1 MVNKATKIKNKIEKI
16 NKESIKE
23 TLKKENIKNIFPW
36 FLDGFKTY
44 LKTNIL
50 FLTFIITSIIN
61 EWLLRSL
68 TVKNMFAIK
77 PIVADITVLLFI
89 GAIGYLI
96 KPKKQFRYYFGWSI
110 FFTVLC
116 LVNSMYYTNYVS
128 YASFSLLE
136 TSLQIV
142 DVGDAVVQNVMEVKD
157 FCYLWQILAMFFV
170 NKYLKRK
177 NYYEKAGKIENGKVR
192 SFNTLI
198 AGIISLFIFMSML
211 TSTDISRLNKQWNRE
226 SVVME
231 FGAYTYQFNDLLAT
245 IKSELNPLFGY
256 DKNAKEFRE
265 FYQSRNNE
273 ESVNAYTGIFE
284 GKNVLVIHA
293 ESIQNFLLNT
303 SFNGIDVTPNL
314 KRLASEGLYFSN
326 FHSQESVG
334 TSSDTEFT
342 FSTSLMPASSG
353 TVFIS
358 YYDRDYPTIQK
369 AFNNKNYYTFSMHG
383 NNCTFWNRQA
393 THKSFGYNDF
403 YCYTKDFT
411 IDETI
416 GLGLSDKSFF
426 RQVIPKLKGIND
438 KYSNWYGLLIML
450 SNHTPFTDIENY
462 SDYKVTMTYN
472 HVNEDGTTQTLEA
485 PFMEGKKLGSYF
497 KSAHYADEALGQLID
512 DMDKEGLL
520 DNTVIVIYGD
530 HDAKLKKSEYL
541 WYYNYNPETN
551 SMLDPSDPN
560 YRNVDF
566 YDYELNREVP
576 FIIWTKDS
584 KGNKLLNKEITEA
597 MGMYDALPTLGNMMG
612 IKSKYALGT
621 DIMSLKDGEE
631 NVVVFPD
638 GNWLTN
644 KIYYNQGKGE
654 YKVLDENAIISSD
667 YIEKNSEL
675 ASKYISISNSIIVYD
690 MVKKEEEKAG
700 TGN

>member
-1 MVNKATKIKNKIEKI
+1 MVNKANKIKNKIEKI
-16 NKESIKE
+16 NKDNIKE
-23 TLKKENIKNIFPW
+23 ALNKENIKNIFPW
-36 FLDGFKTY
+36 LYDSSKTY
-44 LKTNIL
+44 IKTNIL
-50 FLTFIITSIIN
+50 FFTFLITSIIN

-77 PIVADITVLLFI
+77 PIVADITVLLLI
-89 GAIGYLI
+89 GSVGYLI
-96 KPKKQFRYYFGWSI
+96 KPKKQFRYYFSWGI
-110 FFTVLC
+110 FFSMLC
-116 LVNSMYYTNYVS
+116 LINSMYYTNYVS

-142 DVGDAVVQNVMEVKD
+142 DVGDAVVQNVMEIKD
-157 FCYLWQILAMFFV
+157 FCYLWQILALFFV
-170 NKYLKRK
+170 NKFLKKK
-177 NYYEKAGKIENGKVR
+177 NYYEIAGKIENGKVR
-192 SFNTLI
+192 AFNTLI
-198 AGIISLFIFMSML
+198 ASIISLFIFISML

-265 FYQSRNNE
+265 FYENKNSEEKVNE
-273 ESVNAYTGIFE
+273 YTGLFE

-326 FHSQESVG
+326 YHAQESVG

-358 YYDRDYPTIQK
+358 YYDREYPTIQK
-369 AFNNKNYYTFSMHG
+369 AFNEKNYYTFSMHG

-393 THKSFGYNDF
+393 THKSFGYQDF

-426 RQVIPKLKGIND
+426 KQAIPKLKGIND
-438 KYSNWYGLLIML
+438 KYANWYGLLIML

-472 HVNEDGTTQTLEA
+472 HVNEDGSTSTLEA

-497 KSAHYADEALGQLID
+497 KSAHYADEALGQLLE

-520 DNTVIVIYGD
+520 DNTVVVIYGD

-551 SMLDPSDPN
+551 SMLDPTDPN
-560 YRNVDF
+560 YRDIDF

-584 KGNKLLNKEITEA
+584 KGNKLLNREITEA
-597 MGMYDALPTLGNMMG
+597 MGMYDAFPTLGNLLG
-612 IKSKYALGT
+612 VKSKYALGT
-621 DIMSLKDGEE
+621 DILGLKNGEE
-631 NVVVFPD
+631 NTVVFPD

-667 YIEKNSEL
+667 YIEKNSEK

-700 TGN
+700 KQ

>member
-1 MVNKATKIKNKIEKI
+1 MVNGATKIKNKIEKI
-16 NKESIKE
+16 NKKNIKE
-23 TLKKENIKNIFPW
+23 ALNKENIKNIFPW
-36 FLDGFKTY
+36 LYDSSKTY
-44 LKTNIL
+44 IKTNIL
-50 FLTFIITSIIN
+50 FLTFLITSIIN

-77 PIVADITVLLFI
+77 PIVADITVLLII

-96 KPKKQFRYYFGWSI
+96 KPKKQFRYYFSWAI
-110 FFTVLC
+110 FFSVLC
-116 LVNSMYYTNYVS
+116 LINSMYYTNYVS

-157 FCYLWQILAMFFV
+157 FCYLWQILALFFV
-170 NKYLKRK
+170 NKYLKK
-177 NYYEKAGKIENGKVR
+177 KDYYEKVGKIENGKVR
-192 SFNTLI
+192 AFNTLI
-198 AGIISLFIFMSML
+198 ASIISLFIFMSML
-211 TSTDISRLNKQWNRE
+211 TSVDISRLNKQWNRE
-226 SVVME
+226 SIVME
-231 FGAYTYQFNDLLAT
+231 FGSYVYQFNDLLAT

-265 FYQSRNNE
+265 FYHNRNNE
-273 ESVNAYTGIFE
+273 EEVNDYTGIFE

-326 FHSQESVG
+326 YHAQESVG

-369 AFNNKNYYTFSMHG
+369 AFNKKNYYTFSMHG

-393 THKSFGYNDF
+393 THKNFGYQDF
-403 YCYTKDFT
+403 YCYTKDFK

-426 RQVIPKLKGIND
+426 KQAIPKLKGIND

-462 SDYKVTMTYN
+462 SDYKVTMTYD
-472 HVNEDGTTQTLEA
+472 HVNEDGTTSTIEA
-485 PFMEGKKLGSYF
+485 PYMEGRKLGSYF
-497 KSAHYADEALGQLID
+497 KSAHYADEALGQLLE

-520 DNTVIVIYGD
+520 DNTVVVIYGD

-551 SMLDPSDPN
+551 SMLDSNDPN

-584 KGNKLLNKEITEA
+584 KNNKLLNREITEQ
-597 MGMYDALPTLGNMMG
+597 MGMYDAFPTLANLIG
-612 IKSKYALGT
+612 IKTKYALGK
-621 DIMSLKDGEE
+621 DILGLKDGEE
-631 NVVVFPD
+631 NIVVFPD

-667 YIEKNSEL
+667 YIEKNSEI

-690 MVKKEEEKAG
+690 MVKKEEEKADK
-700 TGN
+700 